1 MKLTKDNYFSQEAM
15 TEYFSVSQFKAF
27 QKCEAAA
34 LAELNGEYR
43 RESTTS
49 LLVGSYVDAYYEGD
63 LTGFIE
69 QHPEILKRDGTLKAE
84 YIKADDIIRRT
95 QKDRLFSMYMNG
107 KPQVIMIGELFG
119 YPWKVKIDS
128 YIEDTAIVD
137 LKIMKDFEPVHI
149 PGEGRIPW
157 IYAWG
162 YDIQGAVYQ
171 AIVEQNTGK
180 KLPFIIA
187 GATKEKVSDI
197 GLFRLPQS
205 SLDVAMKVVESFVD
219 RFADIKAGLIEP
231 TRCEKCDYCKE
242 TKVIEDVIDYD
253 EEA

>member
-1 MKLTKDNYFSQEAM
+1 MK
-15 TEYFSVSQFKAF
+15 
-27 QKCEAAA
+27 
-34 LAELNGEYR
+34 
-43 RESTTS
+43 
-49 LLVGSYVDAYYEGD
+49 
-63 LTGFIE
+63 
-69 QHPEILKRDGTLKAE
+69 
-84 YIKADDIIRRT
+84 YISGRK
-95 QKDRLFSMYMNG
+95 
-107 KPQVIMIGELFG
+107 QVIKTGELDG
-119 YPWKVKIDS
+119 IPWKTKIDS
-128 YIEDTAIVD
+128 YHKGKAIVD
-137 LKIMKDFEPVHI
+137 LKIVKDFKPIYKE
-149 PGEGRIPW
+149 GEGRMSFIE
-157 IYAWG
+157 AWG

-242 TKVIEDVIDYD
+242 TKVIEDVTDYD